1 MPQDCLHITVLEI
14 THSKTTEEIQQLV
27 DVMHSKIPSITNYT
41 FDHRARLVKPMIG
54 FDASALA
61 LSFVPAAGEP
71 SNRGRTKDDDSY
83 TYHHLRRDL
92 YSLCQDTGVTVD
104 SRYVV
109 PVSELLSYCSF
120 RQLANHSPPQVKPLD
135 HRPIH

>member
-14 THSKTTEEIQQLV
+14 THSKKADEIQQII
-27 DVMHSKIPSITNYT
+27 DPIADKIPAINDYT
-41 FDHRARLVKPMIG
+41 FDHRARLIKPMIG

-61 LSFVPAAGEP
+61 LSFVPAAGE
-71 SNRGRTKDDDSY
+71 SSAVGRPKEDDAY

-92 YSLCQDTGVTVD
+92 FSLCREIGVKVD

-109 PVSELLSYCSF
+109 PVS
-120 RQLANHSPPQVKPLD
+120 QLTVFAPIANTY
-135 HRPIH
+135 

>member
-1 MPQDCLHITVLEI
+1 MPQECLHITALEI
-14 THSKTTEEIQQLV
+14 THSKKAEEIEHILAPIR
-27 DVMHSKIPSITNYT
+27 DKIPTLTDFT
-41 FDHRARLVKPMIG
+41 FDHRVRLIKPMIG

-71 SNRGRTKDDDSY
+71 SGLGRTREDDAY

-92 YSLCQDTGVTVD
+92 YSFCEDIGVNVD

-109 PVSELLSYCSF
+109 PVSCPLFPFWEL
-120 RQLANHSPPQVKPLD
+120 
-135 HRPIH
+135 

>member
-1 MPQDCLHITVLEI
+1 MPQDNLHLTALEI
-14 THSKTTEEIQQLV
+14 THSKKAEEIQQIV
-27 DVMHSKIPSITNYT
+27 DSVRDKIPAIADYT
-41 FDHRARLVKPMIG
+41 FDHRARLIKPMIG

-71 SNRGRTKDDDSY
+71 SALQRTVQDDSY

-92 YSLCQDTGVTVD
+92 FGLCQDAGMEVE

-109 PVSELLSYCSF
+109 PVSLNDSCKTTS
-120 RQLANHSPPQVKPLD
+120 
-135 HRPIH
+135 